1 MRTEEDEAFDDLA
14 RKQGAWGGGFK
25 AKQAMAADKQ
35 YWNEDEWRRN
45 NWRCGHGWLRGEQ
58 CEICNAAQ
66 EPYDQTALELCNVC
80 GWKTLI
86 PDDGCLNC
94 ERAQP
99 AQEPVCAIEKPK
111 LMLEKFLEMKD
122 LLDDTTPPAP
132 QPAQEPVARVLQII
146 KELRPAIKPM
156 EGMGKGKTTD
166 EWFDILVKEIERIQ
180 PAQQEALYGMNQD
193 DWKDVVAAISKVRDG
208 RGIYL
213 GCRPADVFKDW
224 FLALGTAKVKEKNT

>member
-1 MRTEEDEAFDDLA
+1 MNDRQRLEAIVSVINKYLPPFGMHIHD
-14 RKQGAWGGGFK
+14 
-25 AKQAMAADKQ
+25 AMSAIISLVDP
-35 YWNEDEWRRN
+35 
-45 NWRCGHGWLRGEQ
+45 LP
-58 CEICNAAQ
+58 AQ

-94 ERAQP
+94 ERA
-99 AQEPVCAIEKPK
+99 
-111 LMLEKFLEMKD
+111 
-122 LLDDTTPPAP
+122 

-180 PAQQEALYGMNQD
+180 PAQEAIYGMNQD
-193 DWKDVVAAISKVRDG
+193 DWKDVVAAIAKVRDG

-224 FLALGTAKVKEKNT
+224 FLALNTAKVKEGT